1 MNRKKVLLA
10 FDEYTAAY
18 DMKNPNVWMKYYH
31 TGKVAENCDLIAR
44 SLNLSE
50 EDIDVA
56 WVIGML
62 HDVGRFEQLRRF
74 NTFNDAISIDH
85 ANFGADLLFN
95 DNLISRFVEE
105 NTHYDVIEKAI
116 RYHSLLNVP
125 EGLTDKEQMFCDII
139 RDADKVDIFRACYE
153 TGMAV
158 VYQVT
163 EDELKRSVITPEV
176 FDVFLQERTI
186 PKSIRKTVADN
197 LVGHAALNFE
207 LVYDKSRELTKEQG
221 FIWNLLSVPF
231 EHPDTKDKVRIM
243 REKLEVFYS
252 KYR

>member
-1 MNRKKVLLA
+1 MNRDKIRQA
-10 FDEYTAAY
+10 FDKYTANY
-18 DMKNPNVWMKYYH
+18 NMSDPNVWMKYYH
-31 TGKVAENCDLIAR
+31 TGKVAQNCDAIAI
-44 SLNLSE
+44 SLGLSDE
-50 EDIDVA
+50 EQDIA
-56 WVIGML
+56 WTLGML

-95 DNLISRFVEE
+95 EGLIYKFIDGDK
-105 NTHYDVIEKAI
+105 HYDVIEKAI

-125 EGLTDKEQMFCDII
+125 EGVTERELMFCDII

-153 TGMAV
+153 TGMAT

-163 EDELKRSVITPEV
+163 EAELLNSVITPEV

-186 PKSIRKTVADN
+186 PKNIRKTVADN

-207 LVYDKSRELTKEQG
+207 LVYPMSRQIAKEQG
-221 FIWNLLSVPF
+221 FIWKLLDVKF
-231 EHPDTKDKVRIM
+231 EDADTIEKVKIM
-243 REKLEVFYS
+243 REKLEQLYVNE
-252 KYR
+252 